1 MFVYFPFDLINGL
14 TAGQPTELQVSH
26 TLGSEGVVR
35 HVKTSR
41 KRSLSE
47 ILMLIPALEGLEADV
62 GGRKRRKISESAL
75 HHCAASQAPSL
86 LTNKPAGC
94 MYGSL
99 LAEANHGLAPSSI
112 YVSVLLHVIKHCSLC
127 IKHARLTSQM
137 DVLEIPYV
145 EEVSLRIPS
154 SNLWFRL
161 PFARDESWKHICLRL
176 GKPGSMYWDV
186 KINDSHFRELWELSK
201 GSATTPWGC
210 GVRIANTSDSDSH
223 IHYDPE
229 GVVLSY
235 KTVETDSIQRLVSD
249 LQRLSNA
256 RLFACGMCKLIGVRA
271 DDKLDDSSVKSENK
285 LLYLTKGISENGNKL
300 SEQMRKTFKIEAV
313 GLMSLWFSYGSMPVM
328 AHFVVEWEA
337 GKEGCTMHVSPD
349 HLWPHTKVCVV
360 FATFL
365 V

>member
-1 MFVYFPFDLINGL
+1 MLVYFACDFINAL
-14 TAGQPTELQVSH
+14 VAGQASELQSSQ
-26 TLGSEGVVR
+26 TLGSEGVAK

-47 ILMLIPALEGLEADV
+47 ILMLIPSLDGLEADA
-62 GGRKRRKISESAL
+62 GLRKRRKISESAL
-75 HHCAASQAPSL
+75 NHCAAPQAPSL
-86 LTNKPAGC
+86 LTSKPAGC

-112 YVSVLLHVIKHCSLC
+112 YVLVLLHVIRHCSLC

-137 DVLEIPYV
+137 DALEIPYV
-145 EEVSLRIPS
+145 EEVSLRVPS

-161 PFARDESWKHICLRL
+161 PFARDDSWKHICLRL

-186 KINDSHFRELWELSK
+186 KINDQHFRELWELSK
-201 GSATTPWGC
+201 GSSNTPWGC

-235 KTVETDSIQRLVSD
+235 KTVEADGIQRLVSD

-256 RLFACGMCKLIGVRA
+256 HLFACGMRKLIGVRA
-271 DDKLDDSSVKSENK
+271 DDKLDDSSIKSENK
-285 LLYLTKGISENGNKL
+285 SQHLTKGISETGNKL

-313 GLMSLWFSYGSMPVM
+313 GLMSLWFSYGSLPVM
-328 AHFVVEWEA
+328 VHFVVEWEA

-349 HLWPHTKVCVV
+349 HLWPHTKVCVI
-360 FATFL
+360 FATF
-365 V
+365 